1 MLGEG
6 TDEMEVFGQVIIPDE
21 MADPRMSM
29 VMKEALPAVVNT
41 RTPQTSKKKYQQN
54 WTIDEI
60 EKQSSKQIPI
70 EASAVIN
77 NT

>member
-6 TDEMEVFGQVIIPDE
+6 ADEMEVFGQVIIPDE

-41 RTPQTSKKKYQQN
+41 RTPQTSKKQY
-54 WTIDEI
+54 
-60 EKQSSKQIPI
+60 
-70 EASAVIN
+70 
-77 NT
+77 